1 MKPKSN
7 LRHLLAVLGAATLA
21 ISSASAATFTW
32 TALTPTSPSTMDWTT
47 AGNWLDSTEYVSDAG
62 NELIFFADS
71 TTNIAAAHR
80 NITTNV
86 PTTLELNTLTLN
98 GKGASS
104 GASSSNITIGSSA
117 STWTIGDG
125 TTSIVNLNA
134 NAGATTAASIYYNVA
149 ANLTLNQATTLFTGN
164 GTAGVHTGVTDPG
177 FVFSGGIGQAASGY
191 GITKSGSSRLT
202 LSSGSL
208 TFTGPL
214 TVNGG
219 SLLLTGNSNPGFGMT
234 VNTGAILRIGN
245 NTATQIGTSGVY
257 AGNISTGTGGTLQLW
272 SSSAQEYS
280 GVISGSGGI
289 NKAYG
294 GALTLSGANTYT
306 GKTEFRPQTTA
317 GFTVNVSS
325 FNSVVGGTASSSL
338 GAPTTVANGTIDLG
352 SGAAQAGVNLTYVS
366 SATGETTDRVINVQF
381 NGTSDRTIT
390 ANNASGVLRFT
401 SAFTSNGGGQNGK
414 LVLAGTGAG
423 QIDQGLPQLA
433 ALGLDKQGSGTW
445 TLGGSGIFNGPTKI
459 TAGTLDNTTATTL
472 QNSPF
477 DTASVAGSASAGLKI
492 ATTTLNLGGLIGS
505 NSFESR
511 LHTASP
517 VAYSGL
523 TALTLNSPTGR
534 TSTYSG
540 GIAEGAT
547 GMTLTKNGTGTQYLS
562 GTMGYTGA
570 TTVNAGILGSNSTFS
585 NTVTVA
591 TGAGLAPGASAGA
604 IGTYTISNAS
614 SSALTL
620 NGGTLLMDVSTASSD
635 QIAVTGDAVL
645 NGTNI
650 VFLNPT
656 TGVDAGTYDLVTYA
670 ATTGSGSVV
679 FANGTTTLGNATLAV
694 NAGEIQMTVGAG
706 GLNNSVWIGTGSS
719 AAWDTTST
727 LWTRNG
733 TATQTYVAGDFV
745 TINDTAT
752 ATTIT
757 GDTTSFAP
765 ASVTVDNSSK
775 GFTISAIIAGTGTPL
790 VKLGTNTLTLS
801 GTNTY
806 TGGTFIGG
814 GRVSFATNANLGDA
828 ASGITF
834 NGGELYVNGNITSA
848 RTVTLN
854 AVAGNR
860 VLIQGNQAWT
870 NSGAFTGDG
879 GITFRQNPNGG
890 VSAVLTSTSNDF
902 KGALGIESGNGA
914 MVVRI
919 RSLADSASANG
930 NIIFG
935 LSSSGNSQT
944 LEWDSAAGS
953 GLTLGHRQFEFA
965 QNGTAFSTVKNSNT
979 TQAITV
985 NTDLVVS
992 GSGAKTLILDAAA
1005 GPTNIFDGDIGNGS
1019 GTVAISKTSAGTWV
1033 LSGNNSYSGDTTLS
1047 AGTLRINSATALG
1060 TGTFVISANTT
1071 FDNTSGSAITLSN
1084 NNAFT
1089 LSGGSPTFTGTNDLD
1104 LGTGTVTLSGA
1115 NRTITVTNSGA
1126 TLAIGGVTTDS
1137 SGTRSLTKVGL
1148 GTLAINGAAGTW
1160 TGGVNIQQGTL
1171 RVGNATALG
1180 TGPIA
1185 FNNGAFVGTLQN
1197 TTGSLITMSGSAV
1210 NIGGNGGTIATI
1222 TGTAGN
1228 DWSLGT
1234 LNNTQAG
1241 NAVLAVDTVNSTFAA
1256 ANLSNSSTSRTLTIQ
1271 GTGTVTITGAVAN
1284 GSTSTASALTKAGSG
1299 TLFLNG
1305 TNTYGGLTSVNG
1317 GTLGGSGSIAGAVT
1331 VATGGSIAP
1340 GTAAGTLSIGGVLN
1354 ISALANGG
1362 TGKLRFDLGP
1372 IGSSDQ
1378 IALTGTGS
1386 LTIGGNFLDF
1396 SDFTF
1401 TALSGLQDGTY
1412 KLITSANAF
1421 SGGLDTDPLNL
1432 TGPVGTGT
1440 GTLQFNGNDLEL
1452 VVTGVGGGPGPLDKF
1467 AISAIGSPQTVG
1479 APITGITLTAQ
1490 DASNQTV
1497 TSFNGTVTFG
1507 GTGGFSGTSATFSSG
1522 VLSGVSITPTNSG
1535 TNLTFT
1541 VTDGVSGKTGSTTIT
1556 TIQSQYQA
1564 WAGGG
1569 AFDADAN
1576 GDGVPN
1582 GLAFLL
1588 GAAGPNANALA
1599 LLPTATET
1607 AGGLVLNFQML
1618 NSASRGAATLGIEH
1632 SSDLGIADT
1641 WTLVGVPNTSGGPT
1655 SGVTFT
1661 VTPGSPTNTVQA
1673 TIAPSEAAGG
1683 NLFGRLKGVNP

>member
-1 MKPKSN
+1 MKPKST
-7 LRHLLAVLGAATLA
+7 LRHLLAALGSATLA
-21 ISSASAATFTW
+21 ISSASAATYTW

-47 AGNWLDSTEYVSDAG
+47 DANWLDSLEYVSDPA

-71 TTNIAAAHR
+71 TTNIAAATR

-125 TTSIVNLNA
+125 TTSTVNLNA
-134 NAGATTAASIYYNVA
+134 VWGATSAANIYYNVA

-177 FVFSGGIGQAASGY
+177 FVFSGAIGQAASGY
-191 GITKSGSSRLT
+191 GITKEGTSRLT
-202 LSSGSL
+202 LSSSNL
-208 TFTGPL
+208 NFTGPL

-219 SLLLTGNSNPGFGMT
+219 SLFLTGNSNLPSGSMT
-234 VNTGAILRIGN
+234 VNSGAILRIGN
-245 NTATQIGTSGVY
+245 NTATQIGVAGVY

-272 SSSAQEYS
+272 SSSAQEFS
-280 GVISGSGGI
+280 GIISGSGGI
-289 NKAYG
+289 NKAYAG
-294 GALTLSGANTYT
+294 TLTLSGANTYT
-306 GKTEFRPQTTA
+306 GKTQFVPQQ
-317 GFTVNVSS
+317 TVGYTVKVSS

-352 SGAAQAGVNLTYVS
+352 SGAAQAGVNLTYEANAGGA
-366 SATGETTDRVINVQF
+366 ATGETTDRVINVQF

-414 LVLAGTGAG
+414 LILAGTGAG

-433 ALGLDKQGSGTW
+433 ALGLDKQGTGTW

-459 TAGTLDNTTATTL
+459 TAGTLSITTATTL
-472 QNSPF
+472 ENSPF

-492 ATTTLNLGGLIGS
+492 ATTTLTLGGLIGS

-562 GTMGYTGA
+562 GTMGYTG
-570 TTVNAGILGSNSTFS
+570 TTAVNAGVLGSNSTFS

-591 TGAGLAPGASAGA
+591 KGAGLAPGASTGA
-604 IGTYTISNAS
+604 FGTFTISNAS
-614 SSALTL
+614 ASALTL
-620 NGGTLLMDVSTASSD
+620 NSGTLMMDVSTASYD
-635 QIAVTGDAVL
+635 QIAVTGDTVL
-645 NGTNI
+645 NGTNT
-650 VFLNPT
+650 VLLNPT
-656 TGVDAGTYDLVTYA
+656 TGVGAGTYDLVTYA
-670 ATTGSGSVV
+670 ATTGTGSVL
-679 FANGTTTLGNATLAV
+679 FANGLTTLGNATLAV

-719 AAWDTTST
+719 AAWNTTNT
-727 LWTRNG
+727 FWTRNG

-765 ASVTVDNSSK
+765 ASVTVDNTTK
-775 GFTISAIIAGTGTPL
+775 NFTISAILAGTDTPV
-790 VKLGTNTLTLS
+790 VKLGTGTLTLS

-814 GRVSFATNANLGDA
+814 GRVTVATNLNLGDA
-828 ASGITF
+828 AGGITF

-848 RTVTLN
+848 RNVTLN

-890 VSAVLTSTSNDF
+890 VSAVLSSTSNDF

-965 QNGTAFSTVKNSNT
+965 QNGTAFSTIKNSNT

-992 GSGAKTLILDAAA
+992 GTGAKTLILDAAA

-1019 GTVAISKTSAGTWV
+1019 GTVAISKTGAGTWV
-1033 LSGNNSYSGDTTLS
+1033 LSGDNSYSGDTTLS
-1047 AGTLRINSATALG
+1047 VGTLRINSATALG
-1060 TGTFVISANTT
+1060 TGTFVINGNTT
-1071 FDNTSGSAITLSN
+1071 FDNTSGSAITLTN
-1084 NNAFT
+1084 NNNFT

-1115 NRTITVTNSGA
+1115 NRSITVTNAGA

-1171 RVGNATALG
+1171 KVGNATALG

-1185 FNNGAFVGTLQN
+1185 FNNSAFLGTLQN
-1197 TTGSLITMSGSAV
+1197 TTGSLINMSTSAV
-1210 NIGGNGGTIATI
+1210 NIGGNGGTTATI
-1222 TGTAGN
+1222 TGDTAN
-1228 DWSLGT
+1228 DWSLGKLT
-1234 LNNTQAG
+1234 NTQAG
-1241 NAVLAVDTVNSTFAA
+1241 NAVLTVDTVNATFASA
-1256 ANLSNSSTSRTLTIQ
+1256 DLSNSGTSRTLTIQ
-1271 GTGTVTITGAVAN
+1271 GTGNVTITGEVAN
-1284 GSTSTASALTKAGSG
+1284 GSSSTASALTKAGSG

-1305 TNTYGGLTSVNG
+1305 TNTYDGLTSVNG
-1317 GTLGGSGSIAGAVT
+1317 GTLGGTGTIDGAVT

-1340 GTAAGTLSIGGVLN
+1340 GTTGVGTLSVTDNVTWNAGTAWKFDLDAGDSSDLLAITGNFTKGSGSGWAFDFLGSTAAGTFALVSWTGSSSFADTDFSHTGYAGINPGSFSISSNTLYFTA
-1354 ISALANGG
+1354 IPEPTTALA
-1362 TGKLRFDLGP
+1362 
-1372 IGSSDQ
+1372 
-1378 IALTGTGS
+1378 
-1386 LTIGGNFLDF
+1386 
-1396 SDFTF
+1396 
-1401 TALSGLQDGTY
+1401 GL
-1412 KLITSANAF
+1412 
-1421 SGGLDTDPLNL
+1421 
-1432 TGPVGTGT
+1432 
-1440 GTLQFNGNDLEL
+1440 
-1452 VVTGVGGGPGPLDKF
+1452 
-1467 AISAIGSPQTVG
+1467 
-1479 APITGITLTAQ
+1479 
-1490 DASNQTV
+1490 
-1497 TSFNGTVTFG
+1497 
-1507 GTGGFSGTSATFSSG
+1507 
-1522 VLSGVSITPTNSG
+1522 
-1535 TNLTFT
+1535 
-1541 VTDGVSGKTGSTTIT
+1541 
-1556 TIQSQYQA
+1556 
-1564 WAGGG
+1564 
-1569 AFDADAN
+1569 
-1576 GDGVPN
+1576 
-1582 GLAFLL
+1582 LL
-1588 GAAGPNANALA
+1588 GLG
-1599 LLPTATET
+1599 LLRRRRA
-1607 AGGLVLNFQML
+1607 
-1618 NSASRGAATLGIEH
+1618 
-1632 SSDLGIADT
+1632 
-1641 WTLVGVPNTSGGPT
+1641 
-1655 SGVTFT
+1655 
-1661 VTPGSPTNTVQA
+1661 
-1673 TIAPSEAAGG
+1673 
-1683 NLFGRLKGVNP
+1683 